1 MNAAGQL
8 RRLVFRVPEIHAI
21 ARNLGSCLA
30 ARIPPDLTGGVA
42 LNFLPLD
49 LGGVQF
55 ANRQVSEPP
64 DALMVDGD
72 DASSFRPEA
81 AVELHEIP
89 EVDCK

>member
-1 MNAAGQL
+1 LNAAGQL

-42 LNFLPLD
+42 LNFLP
-49 LGGVQF
+49 
-55 ANRQVSEPP
+55 P